1 MKAKG
6 RHLPTLLTSYFLL
19 LTLEFTGF
27 PLARQRT
34 TMRIAAQG
42 PTVRF
47 TYYGYARGAVKRDEG
62 GGVVKGNF
70 GAAMERGAIQSRADE
85 GGQGTAS
92 FPSADPPTR
101 EAADPNSLERK
112 EGATHDGLSR

>member
-1 MKAKG
+1 
-6 RHLPTLLTSYFLL
+6 
-19 LTLEFTGF
+19 
-27 PLARQRT
+27 
-34 TMRIAAQG
+34 MRIAAQG

-47 TYYGYARGAVKRDEG
+47 SFYGYARGAGKRDEG

-112 EGATHDGLSR
+112 EGATRDGPSEESSFPSTTWLELTGAIPDASYTSSHVP